1 MLLQNMKHR
10 GITKIYDSQF
20 SWVAK
25 WIGTQISGFS
35 CMVNE
40 LIFCF
45 VETVL
50 VDLLE
55 MEGGH
60 EIHENY
66 AKCFD

>member
-1 MLLQNMKHR
+1 M
-10 GITKIYDSQF
+10 
-20 SWVAK
+20 
-25 WIGTQISGFS
+25 GTQISGFS

>member
-1 MLLQNMKHR
+1 
-10 GITKIYDSQF
+10 
-20 SWVAK
+20 
-25 WIGTQISGFS
+25 
-35 CMVNE
+35 MVNE

-55 MEGGH
+55 MEEGH

-66 AKCFD
+66 AKCFN